1 MTTTPAR
8 RPLRILD
15 LVAGVALLIIGM
27 LTGFVMLAMLGQF
40 GGLSAAC
47 EGVAVDG
54 LRCDGGYLSGILI
67 LGTGI
72 VVFGWFLTAGFF
84 IVRILQRRLAFWLPI
99 VGIVVILAAYY
110 VVAIALQP
118 YLPPS

>member
-40 GGLSAAC
+40 NGLSAAC

-84 IVRILQRRLAFWLPI
+84 IVRILQRRLAFWLPL